1 VRIGATIP
9 IAGPGAFDPGPA
21 AAARKLEEAG
31 YDSVWLAD
39 RLLAAIPLRSRYPFN
54 PDGRPRWALD
64 TPFLESTITMAMMV
78 AGTSWVEVG
87 VAAMVVP
94 LRHPVVL
101 ARQIA
106 TLDALSGGRIVMGVG
121 AGWME
126 EEFEAIGVPYESRG
140 RRLDESIELMRQ
152 CWLGA
157 PEPTDSGMFPMP
169 DGILTIPRPVRT
181 PPVLVAGNTTGA
193 IRRAATYGDGWLPL
207 QIVSHFD
214 IDWFE
219 RKSTQ
224 FREELERERPGFE
237 PRLLLR
243 VGGDFEQLVQ
253 AMPDLAPRL
262 VEAGATDVVIDVE
275 WSTDD
280 GGRRALEMA
289 RASGF

>member
-1 VRIGATIP
+1 
-9 IAGPGAFDPGPA
+9 
-21 AAARKLEEAG
+21 
-31 YDSVWLAD
+31 
-39 RLLAAIPLRSRYPFN
+39 
-54 PDGRPRWALD
+54 
-64 TPFLESTITMAMMV
+64 MAMMV

-224 FREELERERPGFE
+224 FREELERQRPGFE